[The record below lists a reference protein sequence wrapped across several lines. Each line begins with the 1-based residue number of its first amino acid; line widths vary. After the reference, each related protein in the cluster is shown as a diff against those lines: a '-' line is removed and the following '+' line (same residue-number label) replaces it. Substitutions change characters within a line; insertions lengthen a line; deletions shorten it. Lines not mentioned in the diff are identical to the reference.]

1 MVYYFI
7 SNVIDPPATLYVG
20 KDKFENEE
28 LIKFGWDCDFH
39 ADNLSSA
46 HIYLRLSPQQKWD
59 ELPREIVEE
68 CAQLTKANS
77 IEGNKRDNVTVIYT
91 PWSNLLKSGG
101 MATGQVSFKD
111 GKKTKRILVPTRTN
125 ATINRLE
132 KTRTVRSADEL
143 PAAKEEYLAG
153 VRAERRREA
162 EVRKKEEERVA
173 RERRE
178 EREGREKGWEE
189 LMQGQGRS
197 NEEGFDEDNF
207 M

>member
-1 MVYYFI
+1 MSI
-7 SNVIDPPATLYVG
+7 HTSTHACMPDLHKEMHRLTPPRTL
-20 KDKFENEE
+20 
-28 LIKFGWDCDFH
+28 L
-39 ADNLSSA
+39 
-46 HIYLRLSPQQKWD
+46 Q
-59 ELPREIVEE
+59 
-68 CAQLTKANS
+68 
-77 IEGNKRDNVTVIYT
+77 
-91 PWSNLLKSGG
+91 
-101 MATGQVSFKD
+101 
-111 GKKTKRILVPTRTN
+111 TKRILVPTRTN